1 MIYNMLGKGEDQ
13 YYKTNICGNL
23 FLCLDAHSA
32 PTHASN
38 SSVYI
43 WWKYLYRRLQLR
55 TQFYDNEEVLW
66 KKL

>member
-1 MIYNMLGKGEDQ
+1 MIYNTLGKGEDQ
-13 YYKTNICGNL
+13 YYKTSIYGNL

-32 PTHASN
+32 PAHASN

-43 WWKYLYRRLQLR
+43 WWKYLSRRLQLR